1 MTVWSGGS
9 GDALT
14 QKAMTSPSPEAL
26 AALKSA
32 VGPGG
37 WTEDPADIAPW
48 LKEWRNR
55 WSGHTPLMLTPRS
68 TEEVARAVRVCAE
81 HRVALVPQG
90 GDTGLVGG
98 QIPYGEVLL
107 STRKL
112 RAVRDVTPLDD
123 AMTVEAGITL
133 LEAQQAATAAGR
145 MFPLSL
151 AAEGSATIGGVISTN
166 AGGTAVI
173 RYGVMRD
180 LVLGIEAVL
189 PNGEIFHGL
198 KRLRKD
204 NTGYDLKQLLI
215 GAEGTLGVVTA
226 ATLKLFPVMRSRA
239 TAMVGLETAH
249 AAIELLARA
258 KAETGGGVEAFE
270 LMKRIG
276 MEFVLR
282 NIPDTREPLETT
294 PPWYVLIEL
303 VSGEPGAAEAA
314 MERLLSD
321 AFEAGLIVDASIA
334 QNDGQ
339 RADFWKVREEQSA
352 AQKPEGGGWKHDVSV
367 PVSRIADF
375 LDEAT
380 AAVQRFEPGARV
392 SAFGHVGDGNMHY
405 DVLCPPGADL
415 AAFLGR
421 WEKGSEVVHDIVAR
435 YHGSISAEHGLG
447 RLKTDEAR
455 RYKSPLEIA
464 TMQAVRA
471 AIDPHRIMN
480 PAVLF

>member
-1 MTVWSGGS
+1 
-9 GDALT
+9 
-14 QKAMTSPSPEAL
+14 MTSPSPEVL
-26 AALKSA
+26 AALKA
-32 VGPGG
+32 AAGNGG
-37 WTEDPADIAPW
+37 WTEDPSDIAPW
-48 LKEWRNR
+48 LTEWRNR
-55 WSGHTPLMLTPRS
+55 WSGNTPLMLTPRS
-68 TEEVARAVRVCAE
+68 TEEVARLVTICAE
-81 HRVALVPQG
+81 HRVAVVPQG
-90 GDTGLVGG
+90 GNTGLVGG

-123 AMTVEAGITL
+123 AMTVEAGVTL

-145 MFPLSL
+145 RFPLSL
-151 AAEGSATIGGVISTN
+151 ASEGSATIGGVISTN
-166 AGGTAVI
+166 AGGTQVV
-173 RYGVMRD
+173 RYGMMRD
-180 LVLGIEAVL
+180 LVLGIEAVM
-189 PNGEIFHGL
+189 PDGRVFHGL

-226 ATLKLFPVMRSRA
+226 ATLKLFPIMRSRA

-276 MEFVLR
+276 MEFVLKH
-282 NIPDTREPLETT
+282 IPDTREPLEST
-294 PPWYVLIEL
+294 PNWYVLIEL
-303 VSGEPGAAEAA
+303 ASGEPGAADAA
-314 MERLLSD
+314 LERLLSD
-321 AFEAGLIVDASIA
+321 AFEAGLIVDAAIA
-334 QNDGQ
+334 QNDAQ
-339 RADFWKVREEQSA
+339 RAAFWKVREEQSA

-375 LDEAT
+375 LDEA
-380 AAVQRFEPGARV
+380 AVAVEKFEPGARI

-405 DVLCPPGADL
+405 DVLCPPGVDH
-415 AAFLGR
+415 AAFIGR
-421 WEKGSEVVHDIVAR
+421 WMAGSEIVHDIVAR
-435 YHGSISAEHGLG
+435 YDGSISAEHGLG
-447 RLKTDEAR
+447 RLKTEEAR
-455 RYKSPLEIA
+455 RYKTPLEVA

-471 AIDPHRIMN
+471 AIDPLRIMN

>member
-1 MTVWSGGS
+1 MI
-9 GDALT
+9 A
-14 QKAMTSPSPEAL
+14 PSPEAL
-26 AALKSA
+26 AALKTA
-32 VGPGG
+32 AGPGG
-37 WTEDPADIAPW
+37 WTDDPAEIAPW
-48 LKEWRNR
+48 LTEWRNR
-55 WSGHTPLMLTPRS
+55 WQGNTPLMLTPRS
-68 TEEVARAVRVCAE
+68 TDDVARLVSICAE
-81 HRVALVPQG
+81 HRVAIVPQG

-98 QIPYGEVLL
+98 QIPFGEVLL

-112 RAVRDVTPLDD
+112 RAIRDVTPLDD
-123 AMTVEAGITL
+123 AMTVEAGVTL
-133 LEAQQAATAAGR
+133 LEAQQAAAAAGR
-145 MFPLSL
+145 LFPLSL
-151 AAEGSATIGGVISTN
+151 AAEGTATVGGVISTN

-180 LVLGIEAVL
+180 LILGIEAVM

-239 TAMVGLETAH
+239 TAMVGLDSARD
-249 AAIELLARA
+249 AIELLARA
-258 KAETGGGVEAFE
+258 KQETGGGVEAFE

-276 MEFVLR
+276 MDFVLR

-303 VSGEPGAAEAA
+303 VSGESGAAEAGL
-314 MERLLSD
+314 ERLLTS
-321 AFEAGLIVDASIA
+321 AFEAGLIADAAIA
-334 QNDGQ
+334 HNETQ

-375 LDEAT
+375 LDEAS
-380 AAVQRFEPGARV
+380 AAVERLEPGARV

-405 DVLCPPGADL
+405 DVLCPPGVDH
-415 AAFLGR
+415 AAFIGR
-421 WEKGSEVVHDIVAR
+421 WAQGSEVVHDVVAR
-435 YHGSISAEHGLG
+435 YQGSISAEHGLG

-455 RYKSPLEIA
+455 RYKSPLEIS
-464 TMQAVRA
+464 TMQAIRA
-471 AIDPHRIMN
+471 ALDPYRIMN
-480 PAVLF
+480 PGVLF

>member
-1 MTVWSGGS
+1 MTPPP
-9 GDALT
+9 A
-14 QKAMTSPSPEAL
+14 AAL
-26 AALKSA
+26 ALLKSTL
-32 VGPGG
+32 GDGG
-37 WTEDPADIAPW
+37 WTDDPATIAPW
-48 LKEWRNR
+48 LTEWRNR
-55 WSGHTPLMLTPRS
+55 WHGHTPLMLMPRS
-68 TEEVARAVRVCAE
+68 TAEVAAAVRICAD
-81 HRVALVPQG
+81 HRIAVVPQG

-123 AMTVEAGITL
+123 AMTVEAGVTL
-133 LEAQQAATAAGR
+133 LEAQQAAAAADR
-145 MFPLSL
+145 LFPLSL

-180 LVLGIEAVL
+180 LVLGIEAVM
-189 PNGEIFHGL
+189 PDGEVFQGL

-239 TAMVGLETAH
+239 TAMVGLETPA
-249 AAIELLARA
+249 AAIDLLARA

-276 MEFVLR
+276 MGFVLA
-282 NIPDTREPLETT
+282 NIPDTREPLDST
-294 PPWYVLIEL
+294 PPWYALIEL
-303 VSGEPGAAEAA
+303 VSGEPGAADSA
-314 MERLLSD
+314 MERLLTH
-321 AFEAGLIVDASIA
+321 AFETGLITDAAIA
-334 QNDGQ
+334 QNDAQ
-339 RADFWKVREEQSA
+339 RAAFWKVREEQSA

-375 LDEAT
+375 LEEAT
-380 AAVQRFEPGARV
+380 AAVERFHAGARV
-392 SAFGHVGDGNMHY
+392 SAFGHVGDGNLHY
-405 DVLCPPGADL
+405 DVLCPPGGDL
-415 AAFLGR
+415 PAFLAR
-421 WEKGSEVVHDIVAR
+421 WAEGSQIVHDIVAR
-435 YHGSISAEHGLG
+435 YDGSISAEHGLG

-455 RYKSPLEIA
+455 RYKSPLEIR

>member
-1 MTVWSGGS
+1 
-9 GDALT
+9 
-14 QKAMTSPSPEAL
+14 MTSPSPEAL
-26 AALKSA
+26 AALKA
-32 VGPGG
+32 AAGTGG
-37 WTEDPADIAPW
+37 WTDDPSDIAPW
-48 LKEWRNR
+48 LTEWRNR
-55 WSGHTPLMLTPRS
+55 WKGNTPLMLTPRS
-68 TEEVARAVRVCAE
+68 TEEVAKLVTICAQ
-81 HRVALVPQG
+81 HRVAIVPQG

-98 QIPYGEVLL
+98 QIPFGEVLL

-123 AMTVEAGITL
+123 AMTVEAGVTL
-133 LEAQQAATAAGR
+133 LEAQQAAEAAGR
-145 MFPLSL
+145 RFPLSL
-151 AAEGSATIGGVISTN
+151 AAEGTATIGGVISTN
-166 AGGTAVI
+166 AGGTQVV
-173 RYGVMRD
+173 RYGMMRD
-180 LVLGIEAVL
+180 LVLGLEAVM

-226 ATLKLFPVMRSRA
+226 ATLKLFPIMRSRA

-258 KAETGGGVEAFE
+258 KEETGGGVEAFE

-276 MEFVLR
+276 MEFALKH
-282 NIPDTREPLETT
+282 IPDTREPLEST

-303 VSGEPGAAEAA
+303 VSGEPGAADAA
-314 MERLLSD
+314 LERLLGD
-321 AFEAGLIVDASIA
+321 AFEAGLIIDAAIA
-334 QNDGQ
+334 QNDAQ
-339 RADFWKVREEQSA
+339 RAAFWKVREEQSA

-375 LDEAT
+375 LDEAS
-380 AAVQRFEPGARV
+380 AAVEKFEPGARI

-405 DVLCPPGADL
+405 DILCPPGVDH
-415 AAFLGR
+415 AAFIGR
-421 WEKGSEVVHDIVAR
+421 WMEGSEVVHDVVAR
-435 YHGSISAEHGLG
+435 YNGSISAEHGLG
-447 RLKTDEAR
+447 RLKTEEAR
-455 RYKSPLEIA
+455 RYKSPLEVA

-471 AIDPHRIMN
+471 AIDPLRIMN

>member
-1 MTVWSGGS
+1 
-9 GDALT
+9 
-14 QKAMTSPSPEAL
+14 MTSPSPEAL
-26 AALKSA
+26 ATLKA
-32 VGPGG
+32 AAGNGG
-37 WTEDPADIAPW
+37 WTDDPSDIAPW
-48 LKEWRNR
+48 LTEWRNR
-55 WSGHTPLMLTPRS
+55 WKGNTPLMLTPRS
-68 TEEVARAVRVCAE
+68 TEDVAKLVTICAQ
-81 HRVALVPQG
+81 HRVAIVPQG

-98 QIPYGEVLL
+98 QIPFGEVLL

-123 AMTVEAGITL
+123 AMTVEAGVTL
-133 LEAQQAATAAGR
+133 LEAQQAAEAAGR
-145 MFPLSL
+145 RFPLSL
-151 AAEGSATIGGVISTN
+151 AAEGTATIGGVISTN
-166 AGGTAVI
+166 AGGTQVV
-173 RYGVMRD
+173 RYGMMRD
-180 LVLGIEAVL
+180 LVLGIEAVM

-226 ATLKLFPVMRSRA
+226 ATLKLFPIMRSRA

-258 KAETGGGVEAFE
+258 KEETGGGVEAFE

-276 MEFVLR
+276 MAFALKH
-282 NIPDTREPLETT
+282 IPDTREPLEST

-303 VSGEPGAAEAA
+303 VSGEPGAADAA
-314 MERLLSD
+314 LERLLGD
-321 AFEAGLIVDASIA
+321 AFEAGLIIDAAIA
-334 QNDGQ
+334 QNDAQ
-339 RADFWKVREEQSA
+339 RAAFWKVREEQSA

-375 LDEAT
+375 LDEASS
-380 AAVQRFEPGARV
+380 AVERFEPGARI

-405 DVLCPPGADL
+405 DILCPPGVDH
-415 AAFLGR
+415 AAFIGR
-421 WEKGSEVVHDIVAR
+421 WMQGSEVVHDVVAR
-435 YHGSISAEHGLG
+435 YNGSISAEHGLG
-447 RLKTDEAR
+447 RLKTEEAR
-455 RYKSPLEIA
+455 RYKSPLEVA

-471 AIDPHRIMN
+471 AIDPLRIMN